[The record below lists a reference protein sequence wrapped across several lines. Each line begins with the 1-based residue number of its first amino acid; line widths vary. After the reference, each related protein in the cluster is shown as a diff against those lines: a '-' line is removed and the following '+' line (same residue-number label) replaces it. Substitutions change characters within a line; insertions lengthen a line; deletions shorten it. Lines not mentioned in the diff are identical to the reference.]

1 MYCMKKL
8 LGLLLA
14 MAVAFP
20 VSANVLNNVE
30 LKGEIQTIASDARHD
45 ATEVYGSG
53 TNYRV
58 LAGLSAELVEDVTAN
73 VLFQYN
79 SAWDGATAGSNLDT
93 YWNNVNL
100 VEANVVLSNL
110 FDRFELTVGRQFY
123 GDENSA
129 VMYFGPDHYIFNMN
143 AAPSLD
149 AAKLVYS
156 DDFKAITLL
165 AGRVEANAGLG
176 NEYFDLYGADI
187 RLNLTDALNLQVY
200 GYDFVA
206 NADTMAL
213 GEEDHNGFY
222 GAKLGYAA
230 EVGVLSVE
238 YARAHGGDRLIKE
251 SHDNPYMIKVDGS
264 LNMEAFTPRATF
276 MYSKGEV
283 SPFGNYRPGLL
294 VGHVRNIYEYSV
306 DWDNNGLRL
315 FNVGVDYTLDKW
327 VFSLDGYSFQDR
339 TASESATLEADL
351 TAKYNHNEYV
361 QLFAGIGYGKYGG
374 NAKEALGASDNTIG
388 QLGMLIKF

>member
-1 MYCMKKL
+1 MKKL
-8 LGLLLA
+8 LGLLLVMT
-14 MAVAFP
+14 MAWP

-30 LKGEIQTIASDARHD
+30 LKGEIQTIASDALHD
-45 ATEVYGSG
+45 TAAGLYGSG

-79 SAWDGATAGSNLDT
+79 SAWDGATAGSNLDH
-93 YWNNVNL
+93 YWNQVNL

-110 FDRFELTVGRQFY
+110 FDRFEVTVGRQFY

-165 AGRVEANAGLG
+165 AGRVNDIFTPGVT
-176 NEYFDLYGADI
+176 YDLYGIDAKF
-187 RLNLTDALNLQVY
+187 NLTDALNLQVY
-200 GYDFVA
+200 GYDA
-206 NADTMAL
+206 KSSI
-213 GEEDHNGFY
+213 EDDKHSGFY

-230 EVGVLSVE
+230 EMGALSAE
-238 YARAHGGDRLIKE
+238 YARGFDGDRLIKE
-251 SHDNPYMIKVDGS
+251 SHDTPYMVKVDGS

-276 MYSKGEV
+276 MYAKGEV

-294 VGHVRNIYEYSV
+294 VGHVDSIYGYAAGVRMFNI
-306 DWDNNGLRL
+306 
-315 FNVGVDYTLDKW
+315 GVDYTLNKW
-327 VFSLDGYSFQDR
+327 VFSLDGYSFQPR
-339 TASESATLEADL
+339 TGNEAATLEADL
-351 TAKYNHNEYV
+351 NVKYNHNDYV
-361 QLFAGIGYGKYGG
+361 QLFAGIGYGKYGTSWKEG
-374 NAKEALGASDNTIG
+374 LNAKDNTIG